1 MKMRQLMIVIVLL
14 LAISGCTKYT
24 TPRKVEKRLGEGTW
38 RITSFT
44 MGTEVITLNYAFYTF
59 VFDNDGQVEVRE
71 GTTVDGTWEVG
82 NDKNPALLYLS
93 FPAVDGLEYLSDDWQ
108 VLEMKKNLMKLKRN
122 TNSSTTTLVTF
133 AKQ

>member
-1 MKMRQLMIVIVLL
+1 MRQLMIIVVLL
-14 LAISGCTKYT
+14 VAISGCTKYT
-24 TPRKVEKRLGEGTW
+24 TPRKVEKRLGVGTW

-44 MGTEVITLNYAFYTF
+44 SGEENLVLNYAFYTF
-59 VFDNDGQVEVRE
+59 VFDSDGQVEVRE

-122 TNSSTTTLVTF
+122 TSSSTTTLVTF

>member
-1 MKMRQLMIVIVLL
+1 MIIVVLL
-14 LAISGCTKYT
+14 VAISGCTKYT
-24 TPRKVEKRLGEGTW
+24 TPRKVEKRLGVGTW

-44 MGTEVITLNYAFYTF
+44 SGEENLVLNYAFYTF
-59 VFDNDGQVEVRE
+59 VFDSDGQVEVRE

-122 TNSSTTTLVTF
+122 TSSSTTTLVTF